1 MILLN
6 NIVEIPARSDPDG
19 RFVRSI
25 VPLNRCGV
33 AATLV
38 NGDLL
43 WEPLGANRLG
53 QKGRGRSPITSRR
66 QQEVYREALLS
77 TARYKCPLPFDAHVS
92 LIHPPACP
100 HRLVPTTELL
110 LKLRA
115 IFDDPAVEHGVID
128 PDAPLLRH
136 LFELPVGIGYVTYY
150 SRNDCL

>member
-19 RFVRSI
+19 RFVGSI

-77 TARYKCPLPFDAHVS
+77 TARYKCPLPFDARKSHPSAS
-92 LIHPPACP
+92 LSSPAG
-100 HRLVPTTELL
+100 
-110 LKLRA
+110 A
-115 IFDDPAVEHGVID
+115 DDGTASQTP
-128 PDAPLLRH
+128 
-136 LFELPVGIGYVTYY
+136 GYI
-150 SRNDCL
+150 